1 MQEYF
6 NLDIQ
11 DNFSLNAP
19 QEIKNKNKQDKSG
32 ALLSSKYIENNKN
45 IGQITVM
52 TPPLRCS
59 RVRVWPGKN
68 NKYSKCVIE
77 LETTDNEWRFKQF
90 LTDLSDKCRYLL
102 TENSKKW
109 FSYTFS
115 ASAMRDTYVNM
126 FVNKN
131 YKHNEPEKIQIQ
143 LGKLLLNNLDK
154 QTAKSYRNQYL
165 VLRIVFKG
173 VLVSD
178 GVFSEVWRADQIFKA
193 RANLNDSDESEYD
206 DDQYEDI
213 GETLNV
219 LSVQNK
225 KDADNSV
232 NVKEIKTEKTQ
243 NDKKGTLLLQ
253 VEKISD
259 DNKLNMENEK
269 EKESKKESEKEKE
282 SKKESEK
289 EKESKKESENENEK
303 EKESKKESENEN
315 EKEKES
321 ENEKE
326 SDTMGKIT
334 DSLKVIENKED
345 NKELSENKR
354 TLSQKNKVEN
364 GENKEPKKSKKSQK
378 KQRRKKIIIS
388 NNRKRNW

>member
-11 DNFSLNAP
+11 DNFTLNSP
-19 QEIKNKNKQDKSG
+19 QEINNNNKQA
-32 ALLSSKYIENNKN
+32 ALLSSQYIENNKN
-45 IGQITVM
+45 IGQIMVM

-68 NKYSKCVIE
+68 DKYSKCVIE

-109 FSYTFS
+109 FKYTFS

-126 FVNKN
+126 FLDKN

-143 LGKLLLNNLDK
+143 LSKLLLTELNK
-154 QTAKSYRNQYL
+154 KTANSYRNQYL

-193 RANLNDSDESEYD
+193 RPNIDDSSESEYD
-206 DDQYEDI
+206 DQKYEDI
-213 GETLNV
+213 GES
-219 LSVQNK
+219 LSFQNK
-225 KDADNSV
+225 ENVDN
-232 NVKEIKTEKTQ
+232 NLDIKEIKSE
-243 NDKKGTLLLQ
+243 NNKKEITLLQ
-253 VEKISD
+253 IEKIP
-259 DNKLNMENEK
+259 DNNKINTK
-269 EKESKKESEKEKE
+269 
-282 SKKESEK
+282 
-289 EKESKKESENENEK
+289 NENKIK
-303 EKESKKESENEN
+303 EDDKNILDNEN
-315 EKEKES
+315 NTS
-321 ENEKE
+321 ELLILNQAKQ
-326 SDTMGKIT
+326 
-334 DSLKVIENKED
+334 D
-345 NKELSENKR
+345 NKEVFENKISP
-354 TLSQKNKVEN
+354 LQKNKVEN
-364 GENKEPKKSKKSQK
+364 IEIKEIKKIKKSQK

-388 NNRKRNW
+388 NNRKRNL

>member
-19 QEIKNKNKQDKSG
+19 QEINNKNKQDRSG

-90 LTDLSDKCRYLL
+90 LTDLGDKCRYLL

-109 FSYTFS
+109 FTYTFS

-143 LGKLLLNNLDK
+143 LGKLLLNDLDK

-259 DNKLNMENEK
+259 DNKLNME
-269 EKESKKESEKEKE
+269 KESE
-282 SKKESEK
+282 
-289 EKESKKESENENEK
+289 KESENEN
-303 EKESKKESENEN
+303 
-315 EKEKES
+315 

-326 SDTMGKIT
+326 SDTMGKITETNERETDTKRKTRGVKETNGNNLDNEKIT

-345 NKELSENKR
+345 NKEVSENKR
-354 TLSQKNKVEN
+354 SLSQKNKVEN